1 MIAIMSTLI
10 ADEFAS
16 APLRRL
22 HAGEALFFAGDP
34 VTHIALVREGGI
46 NLVRQSRSGGE
57 VILQRAVPG
66 QVLAEA
72 SIYSPSYHCDAR
84 ATRESGVSLLPVTAF
99 RSRLRED
106 PALHETWAAHLARSV
121 QKARMIAEMRTLRT
135 VAERLD
141 AWLDEGSTLPQ
152 KGLRHE
158 LARELGVSPE
168 ALYRELARRR
178 ALEPQL
184 LKA

>member
-1 MIAIMSTLI
+1 MIAIMSALI
-10 ADEFAS
+10 SDEFAS

-22 HAGEALFFAGDP
+22 HAGEALFFARDP

-46 NLVRQSRSGGE
+46 NLVRPSRFGRE
-57 VILQRAVPG
+57 IILQRAVPG

-84 ATRESGVSLLPVTAF
+84 AMRESCVSLLPVTAF
-99 RSRLRED
+99 RSRLREN
-106 PALHETWAAHLARSV
+106 PALHDEWAGYLARSV

-141 AWLDEGSTLPQ
+141 AWLEDGSALPQ
-152 KGLRHE
+152 KGLRQE

-178 ALEPQL
+178 DSEPQP